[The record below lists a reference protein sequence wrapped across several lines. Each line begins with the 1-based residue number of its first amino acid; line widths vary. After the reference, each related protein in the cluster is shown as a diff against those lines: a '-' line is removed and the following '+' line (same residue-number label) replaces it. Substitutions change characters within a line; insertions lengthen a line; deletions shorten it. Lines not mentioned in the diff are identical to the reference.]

1 MIRIGL
7 TGNIASGKSEVARML
22 ADRGATIIDA
32 DELARE
38 AVEPETQALKDIIKR
53 WGKDILN
60 QDGGLDRAAL
70 RQIVFAD
77 QNELD
82 ALNRIV
88 HPGVTRLRDRE
99 IARARERGDPI
110 VVCVIPLLF
119 ERNIVEEF
127 DAIILVDAPRP
138 LRLERLVAT
147 RGLEETEAMNMIAS
161 QMPAELKRA
170 RADFVIENDGSLDK
184 LERDVDALWS
194 SLQRNAAGE
203 ETNTPLRTT
212 KFGKPDV
219 FGTIEAVKA
228 VSELFAPIA
237 GEVVAIN
244 ERLDKEPALVNT
256 DPYGAGWMIKIKPS
270 SASEIDGLMKS
281 DAYTKHIG
289 K

>member
-7 TGNIASGKSEVARML
+7 TGNIASGKSEVATML

-53 WGKDILN
+53 WGKDVLN

-203 ETNTPLRTT
+203 ETNTSLRT
-212 KFGKPDV
+212 
-219 FGTIEAVKA
+219 AA
-228 VSELFAPIA
+228 SVS
-237 GEVVAIN
+237 
-244 ERLDKEPALVNT
+244 
-256 DPYGAGWMIKIKPS
+256 
-270 SASEIDGLMKS
+270 
-281 DAYTKHIG
+281 
-289 K
+289 

>member
-38 AVEPETQALKDIIKR
+38 AVEPETQALRDIIKR

-147 RGLEETEAMNMIAS
+147 RGLEATEAMNMIAS

-203 ETNTPLRTT
+203 ETNTPLRT
-212 KFGKPDV
+212 
-219 FGTIEAVKA
+219 AA
-228 VSELFAPIA
+228 SVS
-237 GEVVAIN
+237 
-244 ERLDKEPALVNT
+244 
-256 DPYGAGWMIKIKPS
+256 
-270 SASEIDGLMKS
+270 
-281 DAYTKHIG
+281 
-289 K
+289 

>member
-53 WGKDILN
+53 WGKDVLN

-99 IARARERGDPI
+99 VAKARERGDPI

-147 RGLEETEAMNMIAS
+147 RSLEETEAMNMIAS

-203 ETNTPLRTT
+203 ETNTPLRT
-212 KFGKPDV
+212 
-219 FGTIEAVKA
+219 AA
-228 VSELFAPIA
+228 SVS
-237 GEVVAIN
+237 
-244 ERLDKEPALVNT
+244 
-256 DPYGAGWMIKIKPS
+256 
-270 SASEIDGLMKS
+270 
-281 DAYTKHIG
+281 
-289 K
+289 

>member
-1 MIRIGL
+1 
-7 TGNIASGKSEVARML
+7 ML

-53 WGKDILN
+53 WGKDVLN

-138 LRLERLVAT
+138 LRLERLVMT
-147 RGLEETEAMNMIAS
+147 RGLEETEAMNMIAA

-170 RADFVIENDGSLDK
+170 RADYCIDNTGSLAE

-194 SLQRNAAGE
+194 SLQRNAVDKVSDVRSIASD
-203 ETNTPLRTT
+203 LRNLHR
-212 KFGKPDV
+212 DV
-219 FGTIEAVKA
+219 RGMESQ
-228 VSELFAPIA
+228 VSF
-237 GEVVAIN
+237 
-244 ERLDKEPALVNT
+244 
-256 DPYGAGWMIKIKPS
+256 S
-270 SASEIDGLMKS
+270 
-281 DAYTKHIG
+281 
-289 K
+289 